1 MSSQLDTRDLVNFWK
16 SRIAKDLTPF
26 ADPGTT
32 LTINDSGRLIS
43 AMWEQRQR
51 SCEATF
57 NVSFEEGASVNFQGR
72 AYSYKSFFASPAMA
86 DLLALAKM
94 ISRTRTS
101 PLFVETRAR
110 RLDQEHQEEATATSI
125 LAKALNDPAGEDAT
139 LVIMVTGEAG
149 AGKTSV
155 LQHLVK
161 ARADQYTLGQG
172 DSLFLYINAQG
183 RALAR
188 FNEALAT
195 ELNDLRATLTYHA
208 VSTLVRLG
216 IVIPIIDG
224 FDELLGVGG
233 YEDAFS
239 SLASFIEELDGSG
252 RLVASAR
259 STYYEQEFVAR
270 ANQVSSLGAQ
280 VWRQIPVEVLAW
292 GDSEFNEYVLRRSKH
307 YPSNQL
313 PDTFVRDVEHAF
325 RGPNAELKTKP
336 LFVAKTVDLI
346 ANGTQLAGDRFLL
359 DELVNAY
366 LERERKEKLLDKS
379 GGSLLTHDQLA
390 VLLVTLAEEMWNQ
403 ETRELDKKSVREVAE
418 YVLLTSGVE
427 DAACRVVSER
437 MSTLAFLSTGERN
450 GTVTF
455 EHETFFAYFLAQKFV
470 EALSKTDSTLPGL
483 LGRSVLPDEVA
494 ETTSRLLLSS
504 SPLPNVGSIMGNL
517 GEAGST
523 RSVRGG
529 QIRENAGALARV
541 LMRSYCETQGAIDNI
556 ALRNL
561 VIPGGDL
568 DRVEL
573 RNSIFEQVEFRR
585 VNFSNCRI
593 LSSIAR
599 NVLLFEPLVSL
610 ADTRLELSGL
620 NVASD
625 VIGGLRILRGDSVK
639 TVFEP
644 HELQDALVSI
654 GAAMPLSPTQRITR
668 AVAREQ
674 FDLVEK
680 LVRAYNR
687 SNPVCVSDDYLRNL
701 FGNPSWPTIQS
712 LLTQSGVVS
721 EETRATKGTAKVFL
735 RRQVL
740 PEEIMAGVRIDGNAP
755 ESVRRF
761 WADLELAFPG

>member
-1 MSSQLDTRDLVNFWK
+1 MSVQLEIRDFVDFWRR
-16 SRIAKDLTPF
+16 RIEKDLTPF
-26 ADPGTT
+26 VDPGTT
-32 LTINDSGRLIS
+32 LTLSASGRLIS

-57 NVSFEEGASVNFQGR
+57 NVSVEDGVSVKFQDR
-72 AYSYKSFFASPAMA
+72 AYSYRSFFASSSMA
-86 DLLALAKM
+86 DLLGLAKM
-94 ISRTRTS
+94 ISRTRAS
-101 PLFVETRAR
+101 ALFVETRAR
-110 RLDQEHQEEATATSI
+110 RLDQERVGEATATSI
-125 LAKALNDPAGEDAT
+125 LTNALNDPTGEDAT

-161 ARADQYTLGQG
+161 ARAEQYTRGQEE
-172 DSLFLYINAQG
+172 SLFLYINAQG

-216 IVIPIIDG
+216 IVIPVIDG

-270 ANQVSSLGAQ
+270 ANRVSSLGAQ
-280 VWRQIPVEVLAW
+280 IWRQIPVEVLAW
-292 GDSEFNEYVLRRSKH
+292 GDAEFDEYVSKR
-307 YPSNQL
+307 YRQLPSGQL
-313 PDTFVRDVEHAF
+313 PDTFQKDVDRAF
-325 RGPNAELKTKP
+325 GGRNAELKTKP

-346 ANGTQLAGDRFLL
+346 ANGTPLAGDRFLL

-366 LERERKEKLLDKS
+366 LERERKEKLLNKS
-379 GGSLLTHDQLA
+379 GGSLLTRDQLVA
-390 VLLVTLAEEMWNQ
+390 LLVTLAEEMWNQ
-403 ETRELDKKSVREVAE
+403 ETRELDQKSVRDVAE

-427 DAACRVVSER
+427 DAAYRVVSER
-437 MSTLAFLSTGERN
+437 MTTLAFLSPGDRTG
-450 GTVTF
+450 TITF
-455 EHETFFAYFLAQKFV
+455 EHETFFAYFLAQRFV
-470 EALSKTDSTLPGL
+470 EALSKRDSTLSGL

-494 ETTSRLLLSS
+494 ETTSRLLLGS
-504 SPLPNVGSIMGNL
+504 SPLPDVRFLIGNL
-517 GEAGST
+517 SEAGAT
-523 RSVRGG
+523 HSVRGG

-541 LMRSYCETQGAIDNI
+541 LIRGYCSSQGRIQNLE
-556 ALRNL
+556 LRNL
-561 VIPGGDL
+561 VIPGGDFEK
-568 DRVEL
+568 VEL
-573 RNSIFEQVEFRR
+573 INSTFDHVEFRR

-593 LSSIAR
+593 LGAT
-599 NVLLFEPLVSL
+599 VHDVMFYEPLISL

-620 NVASD
+620 RVASD
-625 VIGGLRILRGDSVK
+625 VIGGLRILDGDSAR

-644 HELQDALVSI
+644 HALQDALVSI
-654 GAAMPLSPTQRITR
+654 GAAIPFLPTQKPTR
-668 AVAREQ
+668 KVARNQ

-687 SNPVCVSDDYLRNL
+687 SNPVCVSDDFLKSL
-701 FGNPSWPTIQS
+701 FGDPSWPEIQS
-712 LLTQSGVVS
+712 LLVRSGVVS
-721 EETRATKGTAKVFL
+721 EETRATKGTPKVFL

-740 PEEIMAGVRIDGNAP
+740 PEEIMAGARIDGNVP
-755 ESVRRF
+755 ESVKKF
-761 WADLELAFPG
+761 WDGLEGAFPG